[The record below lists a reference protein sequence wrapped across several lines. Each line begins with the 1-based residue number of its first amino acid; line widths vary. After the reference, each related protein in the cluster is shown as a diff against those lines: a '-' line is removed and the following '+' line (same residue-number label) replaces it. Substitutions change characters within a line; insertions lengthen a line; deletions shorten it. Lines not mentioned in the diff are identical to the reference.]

1 MSFLL
6 HGLNNYIFFVFYNR
20 GKKVRYSTKIKI
32 DKEEWDLN
40 IQRPK
45 ARRGAV
51 GEANRKIT
59 YELNEYQKK
68 YDELK
73 RYYKE
78 SLTKEIVK
86 NKFDEHFQLA
96 QVSKTLTYSD
106 YFEIYIQQ
114 KKESQSVQKRL
125 LAEIHSNTY
134 CNHGVAKE
142 KQNHLLSLKF

>member
-20 GKKVRYSTKIKI
+20 GKKARYSTKIKI
-32 DKEEWDLN
+32 DREEWDLN

-59 YELNEYQKK
+59 HELNEYQKK

-73 RYYKE
+73 QYYKE

-86 NKFDEHFQLA
+86 NKFDQHFQLA

-106 YFEIYIQQ
+106 IKYEQ
-114 KKESQSVQKRL
+114 V
-125 LAEIHSNTY
+125 
-134 CNHGVAKE
+134 
-142 KQNHLLSLKF
+142 

>member
-32 DKEEWDLN
+32 DREEWDLN

-86 NKFDEHFQLA
+86 NRW
-96 QVSKTLTYSD
+96 SKT
-106 YFEIYIQQ
+106 
-114 KKESQSVQKRL
+114 QSINQL
-125 LAEIHSNTY
+125 LQ
-134 CNHGVAKE
+134 V
-142 KQNHLLSLKF
+142 LKIKAL